1 MVGRKDLGTAVENDP
16 RQLGHCCP
24 QNCGTARGQ
33 VERRPSPAPLC
44 SPSVEAC
51 CQADL
56 RIAGRLS
63 SGSGRRVPLPVT
75 LVCYVCLGSTACMG
89 LIAEISGAWVH
100 PGAVPPAAGKVAV
113 GPGEVLAG
121 RGLGAAPGRGP
132 TREAILPRVE
142 QGWRERVHMVK
153 DGWAPNA
160 GPPAVGFAC

>member
-1 MVGRKDLGTAVENDP
+1 
-16 RQLGHCCP
+16 
-24 QNCGTARGQ
+24 
-33 VERRPSPAPLC
+33 
-44 SPSVEAC
+44 
-51 CQADL
+51 
-56 RIAGRLS
+56 
-63 SGSGRRVPLPVT
+63 
-75 LVCYVCLGSTACMG
+75 MG
-89 LIAEISGAWVH
+89 LIAEISGAWVR